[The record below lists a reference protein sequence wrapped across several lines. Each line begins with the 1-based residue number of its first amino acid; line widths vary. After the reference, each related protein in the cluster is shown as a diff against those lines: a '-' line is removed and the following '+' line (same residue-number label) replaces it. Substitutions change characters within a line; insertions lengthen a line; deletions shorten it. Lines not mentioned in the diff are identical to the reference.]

1 MDHRVKFD
9 PANHFQTLFQLHGSV
24 WSSVLPFCIANVA
37 NLYAVAYVK
46 TNLFG
51 SEEDPLVLGIS
62 LDDFQST
69 ISIVISFLAVTR
81 LGIAVDAY
89 LRQRAAA
96 QTMIRAC
103 RSLIFHSVAFT
114 RHDKSETAKKWRLDI
129 AS

>member
-1 MDHRVKFD
+1 M
-9 PANHFQTLFQLHGSV
+9 
-24 WSSVLPFCIANVA
+24 LPFCIANVA

-96 QTMIRAC
+96 QTMIRA
-103 RSLIFHSVAFT
+103 
-114 RHDKSETAKKWRLDI
+114 W
-129 AS
+129 